1 MRTQE
6 INPGELPGDLGLK
19 FQVAGRGYLRSGKKF
34 VFKFPVNVFQKRKEN
49 TVNDWLIF

>member
-6 INPGELPGDLGLK
+6 INPGKLPGDFGLK

-34 VFKFPVNVFQKRKEN
+34 VFEFPVNVFEKRKGNAEN
-49 TVNDWLIF
+49 DCLIF